1 MSSEG
6 KESVDTSVLQT
17 LEDDITAEDL
27 ETPTMLQLAA
37 ADIPTSKYFYFYQGT
52 LHI

>member
-6 KESVDTSVLQT
+6 KESVDTVDTVTLQT

-27 ETPTMLQLAA
+27 ETPAMLQQATA
-37 ADIPTSKYFYFYQGT
+37 EVSTSKYFYFYQG
-52 LHI
+52 